1 MWLHLD
7 QKFLNGFNTTAR
19 QKTYFVLQVQYIK
32 LVNSSSG
39 ISLATKTIPTTTTTN
54 ASPQTVNILN
64 KMPILSAIS
73 NAGIAKSTNV
83 VLAEVGIE

>member
-1 MWLHLD
+1 M
-7 QKFLNGFNTTAR
+7 
-19 QKTYFVLQVQYIK
+19 LQVQYIK

-39 ISLATKTIPTTTTTN
+39 ISSATKTVPTTTTTN

-73 NAGIAKSTNV
+73 NTGIAKSTNV
-83 VLAEVGIE
+83 VLAEVGIT